1 MPGTEINVGHHPGSL
16 LRLGIRRKPREFGE
30 VRLSPEHAEFA
41 ARMAVETF
49 TEMTNN
55 GQSFQSALVAVY
67 LTGLDHGVNGSRDDE
82 TQT

>member
-1 MPGTEINVGHHPGSL
+1 MGGTEINVRHHPGSL
-16 LRLGIRRKPREFGE
+16 LRLGVRRKPPGFSA
-30 VRLSPEHAEFA
+30 VRLTPEQAEFA

-67 LTGLDHGVNGSRDDE
+67 LTGLDHGANASRDDE
-82 TQT
+82 T

>member
-1 MPGTEINVGHHPGSL
+1 MAGTEINTAHHPGSL
-16 LRLGIRRKPREFGE
+16 LRLGVRRKPRGFGE

-67 LTGLDHGVNGSRDDE
+67 LTGLDHGANGRRDDGS
-82 TQT
+82 QA